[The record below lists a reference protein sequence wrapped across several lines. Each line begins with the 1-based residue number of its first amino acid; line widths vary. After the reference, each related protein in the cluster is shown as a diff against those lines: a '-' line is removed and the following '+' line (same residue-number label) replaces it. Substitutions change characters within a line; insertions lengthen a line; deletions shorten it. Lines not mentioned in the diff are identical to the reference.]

1 MIAVFGAWW
10 LSSGIHFPV
19 RLARVV
25 GVSMAKQSRKTSV
38 CGYESVAFF
47 ADGGVE
53 GDGVLFFVDTL
64 SEREMLS
71 QSTGCKGLYS
81 IDISNP

>member
-10 LSSGIHFPV
+10 LSSGIQFSV
-19 RLARVV
+19 TLARVV
-25 GVSMAKQSRKTSV
+25 GSSMAKQSRKTSV
-38 CGYESVAFF
+38 CGYESVALF

-64 SEREMLS
+64 SERKLLS
-71 QSTGCKGLYS
+71 Q
-81 IDISNP
+81 